1 MPGSTIF
8 NYGAVC
14 ESIASLPFGDG
25 QTTTGGCYHAS
36 PLHFTGKQRDPESGL
51 DNFGARYD
59 SSSMG
64 HFMSPDWS
72 ASPSPVPYVSL
83 PYPQSL
89 NLYSYVQ
96 NNPLRFTDPLGHE
109 PCTVD
114 GENYGTLWCWAH
126 GWVETK
132 AEKAAREKIEAEN
145 DRRWREFVRTNPQ
158 YRLDNMIRGPFIFLV
173 TEGIGA
179 AGSMG
184 GAGDS
189 TVTPEEDAAGEAAA
203 AAGAEAVAA
212 RTMANGVPQPNPN
225 GEITSARTERQ
236 LASHPGMLPSLRLT
250 GTESCIDQQ
259 ARPATPVQSES

>member
-1 MPGSTIF
+1 MRPLRYLNGRTPSPVPAEARQIQ
-8 NYGAVC
+8 VC

-83 PYPQSL
+83 PYPQSI

-96 NNPLRFTDPLGHE
+96 NNPLRFTDPLGNE

-132 AEKAAREKIEAEN
+132 AEKAGQGKN
-145 DRRWREFVRTNPQ
+145 
-158 YRLDNMIRGPFIFLV
+158 RG
-173 TEGIGA
+173 
-179 AGSMG
+179 
-184 GAGDS
+184 
-189 TVTPEEDAAGEAAA
+189 
-203 AAGAEAVAA
+203 
-212 RTMANGVPQPNPN
+212 R
-225 GEITSARTERQ
+225 ERQ
-236 LASHPGMLPSLRLT
+236 AVERVRPNKSAISSRQHDSRPFHI
-250 GTESCIDQQ
+250 SCH
-259 ARPATPVQSES
+259 